1 MIMHI
6 VYQNNIYFLNIT
18 IMEKYETNQI
28 NNNDNKTI
36 VNEEY
41 FLVDTQNE
49 KILTKIQYTKRW
61 WESLSFVNGQRI
73 SNYIWFNKIQ
83 NDWQIINKE
92 SFEKELNNKEN
103 NMKMINNIKNELD
116 YIISLERT
124 EKRFLEILDIR
135 KDLDKNR
142 ILNAL
147 NFAKEKHLWQ
157 VRDEWSP
164 YIIHPMSVAIYA
176 MKDWLDTDSIIVALL
191 HDVVED
197 TKDDFDQTQKDILNI
212 FGNKVLLMINS
223 LSKRIW
229 NDTKNL
235 DKYYQDINNDLF
247 LSKIKWFDRLHNIY
261 SLFLQPKQDK
271 IEIYIGKT
279 EKEILPLIL
288 WTETYYNI
296 KSIIEIIKK
305 NKTDFDFYK
314 SKIRNI
320 KEINNIKKKL

>member
-1 MIMHI
+1 
-6 VYQNNIYFLNIT
+6 
-18 IMEKYETNQI
+18 MEKYETNQI

-49 KILTKIQYTKRW
+49 KILTKIQYTKRGG
-61 WESLSFVNGQRI
+61 ESLSFVNGQRI
-73 SNYIWFNKIQ
+73 SNYIGFNKIQ
-83 NDWQIINKE
+83 NDGQIINKE

-147 NFAKEKHLWQ
+147 NFAKEKHLGQ
-157 VRDEWSP
+157 VRDEGSP

-176 MKDWLDTDSIIVALL
+176 MKDGLDTDSIIVALL

-223 LSKRIW
+223 LSKRIG

-247 LSKIKWFDRLHNIY
+247 LSKIKGFDRLHNIY

-288 WTETYYNI
+288 GTETYYNI